1 VHKAK
6 AIEYLD
12 ERIKRLGRGLN
23 SIRQLQDQILPD
35 ELESKLDEVEL
46 LLRGYI
52 HKLEEDLNA
61 S

>member
-1 VHKAK
+1 MHKAK